1 MQTFKHKDGV
11 SFKELK
17 TKTINGKRHY
27 ITPNGN
33 YPSVTSIT
41 SQISAEAIS
50 AWRARVGNEEAQRII
65 TKSSTRGTKVH
76 KLCEDY
82 VNNIQVNESNDV
94 FEQIRGKLDKHLKK
108 VWAIE
113 APLYSDGL
121 RVAGR
126 VDLIGIW
133 EHSKTKEQSLAII
146 DFKTSAKSKKEEW
159 IQGYFMQESAYA
171 AMFAERMG
179 WDKPLEQIDM
189 NIVTIIGVDGKDEA
203 ELYQRRS
210 IDYFPD
216 FIKWRDKYEA
226 NASKSSR

>member
-1 MQTFKHKDGV
+1 MFPHKEDLE
-11 SFKELK
+11 FNELS
-17 TKTINGKRHY
+17 TVNLNGKRHY
-27 ITPNGN
+27 VTPNGQK
-33 YPSVTSIT
+33 YPSVTTVT
-41 SQISAEAIS
+41 SLAIKDGIVAWRKRVGEAEANRIAS
-50 AWRARVGNEEAQRII
+50 TAAR
-65 TKSSTRGTKVH
+65 RGTKVH